1 MLKSGSSRIA
11 AAHKYVNAM
20 LNVAYITGFVRRP
33 EGRSFL
39 IQQKSESAD
48 LVHAIPVQ
56 VGDGIAV
63 PREFTPI
70 TATCHVYGAKSP
82 GGLRNAEL
90 RVIDMRTPSTRS
102 MPLWLAWNAS
112 MPEGIK
118 LDGFNP
124 FRAGAIQPEYA
135 GLDEAPDDP
144 LRLVLE
150 ATRGR
155 LDTRLGDNANVAML
169 AGVVEGAAYIKPT
182 EHQQGYIAALIR
194 QHKNPDQSIPVRL
207 YSNKP
212 QSHLS
217 SICIGAP
224 VKVVGQIRVK
234 LIHGEPES
242 VGDAPAI
249 LGRQLYIRCGEFSVV
264 QRGTE
269 EHPGDIRFPLPEWW
283 HDMVQRRR
291 EESQGEKAAH
301 AQPSFKPEAGSDAR
315 PGPAKREPVA
325 SAIVADPSL

>member
-20 LNVAYITGFVRRP
+20 LNVAYVTGFVRRP

-48 LVHAIPVQ
+48 LVHGIPLL

-82 GGLRNAEL
+82 DGLRNAEL

-135 GLDEAPDDP
+135 GQEGAPDDP

-194 QHKNPDQSIPVRL
+194 QHKNPEQNIPVRL

-234 LIHGEPES
+234 LIHGVPEKE
-242 VGDAPAI
+242 GEAPVI

-291 EESQGEKAAH
+291 EEVQGEKASQH
-301 AQPSFKPEAGSDAR
+301 DAGA
-315 PGPAKREPVA
+315 AKEKAVHVA
-325 SAIVADPSL
+325 PAIVADLTL

>member
-1 MLKSGSSRIA
+1 MFKSGSSRIA

-20 LNVAYITGFVRRP
+20 LNVSYITGFVRKP

-39 IQQKSESAD
+39 IQQKTESAD

-70 TATCHVYGAKSP
+70 TATCHVYGVKSQD
-82 GGLRNAEL
+82 GLRNAEL

-102 MPLWLAWNAS
+102 MPLWLAWNAA

-124 FRAGAIQPEYA
+124 FRAGAIKPEYA
-135 GLDEAPDDP
+135 AGHDEAPDDP

-169 AGVVEGAAYIKPT
+169 AGVVEGAAYLKPT

-242 VGDAPAI
+242 VDDAPVI
-249 LGRQLYIRCGEFSVV
+249 LGRQLYIRCGEFSVA

-269 EHPGDIRFPLPEWW
+269 DHPGDIRFPLPEWW
-283 HDMVQRRR
+283 HEMVQRRR
-291 EESQGEKAAH
+291 EEVQGNKASHHDAGPEQEKAVH
-301 AQPSFKPEAGSDAR
+301 AVSD
-315 PGPAKREPVA
+315 
-325 SAIVADPSL
+325 IVADPSL

>member
-1 MLKSGSSRIA
+1 MLKTGSSRVA

-20 LNVAYITGFVRRP
+20 LNVTYITGFVRKP

-48 LVHAIPVQ
+48 LAHAIHVQ

-70 TATCHVYGAKSP
+70 TVTCHVYGTKSSD
-82 GGLRNAEL
+82 GMRNAEL

-124 FRAGAIQPEYA
+124 FRAGTIQPEYA
-135 GLDEAPDDP
+135 GQDEVPDDP

-169 AGVVEGAAYIKPT
+169 AGVMEGAAYIKPT

-234 LIHGEPES
+234 LIHGEPEKE
-242 VGDAPAI
+242 GDPPAI

-264 QRGTE
+264 QRGNE

-291 EESQGEKAAH
+291 EEVQGNKPSHHDTGPEQAKTTHAA
-301 AQPSFKPEAGSDAR
+301 
-315 PGPAKREPVA
+315 PV
-325 SAIVADPSL
+325 IVADPSL

>member
-20 LNVAYITGFVRRP
+20 LNVAYITGFVRQP
-33 EGRSFL
+33 EGRTFL

-48 LVHAIPVQ
+48 LVHAIAVQ

-70 TATCHVYGAKSP
+70 TATCHVYGGKSP
-82 GGLRNAEL
+82 DGLRNAEL

-124 FRAGAIQPEYA
+124 FRAGTLKAEYT
-135 GLDEAPDDP
+135 GQEEAPDDP

-194 QHKNPDQSIPVRL
+194 QHRNPDQSIPVRL

-234 LIHGEPES
+234 LIHGEPEKE
-242 VGDAPAI
+242 GDPPAI

-269 EHPGDIRFPLPEWW
+269 EHPGDIRFPLPDWW
-283 HDMVQRRR
+283 HEMVQRRR
-291 EESQGEKAAH
+291 EEVQGNKPSHHNTDPEQEKTTHAA
-301 AQPSFKPEAGSDAR
+301 P
-315 PGPAKREPVA
+315 
-325 SAIVADPSL
+325 AIVADPSL

>member
-1 MLKSGSSRIA
+1 MFKSGSSRIA
-11 AAHKYVNAM
+11 TAHKYVNSM
-20 LNVAYITGFVRRP
+20 LNVVYITGFVRKP
-33 EGRSFL
+33 EGRTFL

-48 LVHAIPVQ
+48 LVHSIPVQ

-70 TATCHVYGAKSP
+70 TATCHVYGSKSSD
-82 GGLRNAEL
+82 GLRNAEL

-102 MPLWLAWNAS
+102 MPLFLAWNAS

-124 FRAGAIQPEYA
+124 FRSGALKAEYT
-135 GLDEAPDDP
+135 GQDEAPDDP

-155 LDTRLGDNANVAML
+155 LDSRLGDNANVAML

-194 QHKNPDQSIPVRL
+194 QHRNPDQSIPVRL

-234 LIHGEPES
+234 LIHGEPIKE
-242 VGDAPAI
+242 GEPPTI
-249 LGRQLYIRCGEFSVV
+249 LGRQLHIRCGEFSVAL
-264 QRGTE
+264 RGTE
-269 EHPGDIRFPLPEWW
+269 EYHGDIRFPLPEWW
-283 HDMVQRRR
+283 HEMAQRRR
-291 EESQGEKAAH
+291 DESQAYKAA
-301 AQPSFKPEAGSDAR
+301 QTDAR
-315 PGPAKREPVA
+315 PGQEKGEPVA